1 MISLQKIL
9 YIPANICYNKLR
21 KAVAVIKIIIQ
32 LPQSTGFDIEIDDQ
46 TIHSKYEDITTNFFI
61 AQGEHTV
68 SAIDQAPTPS
78 FWSKIIG
85 FLNPISQSIDDFSDK
100 ATFQITTD
108 MDICISVTYGE
119 YDCVKF
125 VFDEK

>member
-1 MISLQKIL
+1 M
-9 YIPANICYNKLR
+9 
-21 KAVAVIKIIIQ
+21 AVIKIIIQ
-32 LPQSTGFDIEIDDQ
+32 LPQSTGFDIEIDNQ

-108 MDICISVTYGE
+108 MDICLSVTYGE